1 MVGTNGDAA
10 RDPSLPRACWAKK
23 KGELLLNT
31 EESQTLSKI
40 FSAVPQ
46 GKVSYSTILLVPA
59 EDDHSADKLQPRLLR
74 ASKSRSRSRASKSA
88 PQQSKEQR
96 LEERRQGTKVSSQ
109 PRSSGQG
116 SGQSSYLDNCQVI
129 EVETQEER
137 KAAYNLHLSK
147 NTFHEERQLVEFRI
161 FRGDVCKCRTWVL
174 VPDNGRRTS
183 AESEDVEISGGRGGG
198 KGRGR
203 GRATGRGKAPTRH
216 SERQVHCLAAV
227 TLKMN
232 RYGGRQ
238 GRWAQILNMSTSR
251 ERQGYGTVLIA
262 GLEELLR
269 REETDVVVLYPAENG
284 RAPAFWTSLGFGAR
298 SESHLPDEELVPH
311 DKGGPLLPEFDPG
324 SKTPLPRWEKRLLL
338 GVDDGCS
345 VMDTDSDC
353 DTSKAK
359 GRNRARIPG
368 KSKEFDYRMFPA
380 SASRLSGEEL
390 REIASQLRE
399 QRVQLKAAFKRQ
411 ITEA

>member
-1 MVGTNGDAA
+1 MGGTNGDTA
-10 RDPSLPRACWAKK
+10 RDPPLSHACWAKTK
-23 KGELLLNT
+23 RGELRLNA
-31 EESQTLSKI
+31 EESQTLSQI
-40 FSAVPQ
+40 LSGIPQGSGSYSAVQ
-46 GKVSYSTILLVPA
+46 LIPA
-59 EDDHSADKLQPRLLR
+59 EDDDEALGADTLQKRLLR
-74 ASKSRSRSRASKSA
+74 ASRSRSRSRTSKSA
-88 PQQSKEQR
+88 QQLSKEQR
-96 LEERRQGTKVSSQ
+96 PEAKVTSK

-116 SGQSSYLDNCQVI
+116 STPSSYLDNCQVI

-174 VPDNGRRTS
+174 VPDNGRRNS
-183 AESEDVEISGGRGGG
+183 AESDDVEVPGGRGAA

-203 GRATGRGKAPTRH
+203 GRAAGRSKAPTRH

-232 RYGGRQ
+232 RYGSRQ

-251 ERQGYGTVLIA
+251 ERHGYGTVLIA

-284 RAPAFWTSLGFGAR
+284 RAPAFWSSLGFGAR

-324 SKTPLPRWEKRLLL
+324 SKVPLPRWEKRLLS
-338 GVDDGCS
+338 GVDDSCP
-345 VMDTDSDC
+345 VIDTDSDC

-359 GRNRARIPG
+359 GRKRVKVPG
-368 KSKEFDYRMFPA
+368 KSKEFDYRVFPA

-390 REIASQLRE
+390 REIANQLRD

-411 ITEA
+411 MAEA

>member
-1 MVGTNGDAA
+1 MGGPNVDAV
-10 RDPSLPRACWAKK
+10 RYPSLPRACWSTNR
-23 KGELLLNT
+23 GNLLLNA
-31 EESQTLSKI
+31 EEHEALSHI
-40 FSAVPQ
+40 FSAVPR
-46 GKVSYSTILLVPA
+46 GKVPYSTVLLAPA
-59 EDDHSADKLQPRLLR
+59 EDDLNTLQPRLLQ
-74 ASKSRSRSRASKSA
+74 ASRSRSRSRASKCA
-88 PQQSKEQR
+88 QQRSQQQR
-96 LEERRQGTKVSSQ
+96 PEAKVSSQ
-109 PRSSGQG
+109 PRSSGQC
-116 SGQSSYLDNCQVI
+116 STQSSYLDSCQVI

-174 VPDNGRRTS
+174 VPDKSRKTT
-183 AESEDVEISGGRGGG
+183 ADSEEVDNSGGRGVC

-232 RYGGRQ
+232 RYISRQ

-284 RAPAFWTSLGFGAR
+284 RAPAFWSSLGYGAR

-324 SKTPLPRWEKRLLL
+324 SKTALPRWEKRLLS

-345 VMDTDSDC
+345 VIDTDSDC
-353 DTSKAK
+353 DISKPK
-359 GRNRARIPG
+359 GRNHPRIPQ

-380 SASRLSGEEL
+380 SASRLAGDEL